1 MSQFVK
7 YGAVIQWM
15 IVVSLAFYSPA
26 YAERADR
33 EKPMAIDADKVIV
46 DDAKQ
51 TSVFEGRVLFTQGTL
66 QVRAAKVEM
75 KNFRDGGQTVIAQGN
90 PVSFKQKLDQS
101 QEFVEAYAERVE
113 YDARSEQVK
122 LSGRAILR
130 KGGDEV
136 RGNMVIYDAKNETYQ
151 VLGGTA
157 NASKNN
163 TGRVHI
169 VIQPRV
175 GAAGKKSNLPIIS
188 LPTANTPPQSSTP
201 VIETPTP

>member
-1 MSQFVK
+1 MSQSVK
-7 YGAVIQWM
+7 SCLIVSWM
-15 IVVSLAFYSPA
+15 IVLSVVVYHPA

-33 EKPMAIDADKVIV
+33 EKSMAIDADKVVV

-136 RGNMVIYDAKNETYQ
+136 RGNVVIYDAKNETYQ

-169 VIQPRV
+169 VIQPRT
-175 GAAGKKSNLPIIS
+175 GAGKKSSLPMIS
-188 LPTANTPPQSSTP
+188 LPNTKPPQSSTP
-201 VIETPTP
+201 AIETPTP